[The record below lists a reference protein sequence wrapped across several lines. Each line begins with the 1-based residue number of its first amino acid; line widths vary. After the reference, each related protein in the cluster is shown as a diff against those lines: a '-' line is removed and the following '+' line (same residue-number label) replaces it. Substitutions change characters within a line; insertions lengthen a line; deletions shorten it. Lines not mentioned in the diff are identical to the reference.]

1 MSAIKTLSDKPT
13 FLFVSVLFAQN
24 TELVMRHLLTILIF
38 CGVTATAADFP
49 PDEDRIRITETLGPD
64 WIATVRGS
72 SIEIT
77 STFEVFHVGIIS
89 RITPSPE
96 FNDSISR
103 AILLK
108 EAKPERYV
116 IRLEYGAPL
125 SSEETQQRIKE
136 RQRFADI
143 LNYGAHGKNDW
154 GKAAE
159 GFLKIRVPRYRGI
172 YRILPDHPGTQI
184 YPPSAVAKIGA
195 AKELLDVIFRH
206 IRNAYE

>member
-1 MSAIKTLSDKPT
+1 
-13 FLFVSVLFAQN
+13 
-24 TELVMRHLLTILIF
+24 MRHLLTMLIF
-38 CGVTATAADFP
+38 CGVSASAADFP
-49 PDEDRIRITETLGPD
+49 LDEDRNRITETLGPD
-64 WIATVRGS
+64 WIAAVKGT

-89 RITPSPE
+89 RIHPPPE
-96 FNDSISR
+96 FNDTISR
-103 AILLK
+103 EILLK

-116 IRLEYGAPL
+116 ISLEYGTPL

-154 GKAAE
+154 EKATE
-159 GFLKIRVPRYRGI
+159 GFLKIRAPRYRGI

-195 AKELLDVIFRH
+195 AKELLDAIFRH